1 MIITQCYKLKP
12 NKQQAELMGEWLNM
26 LRAHY
31 NYCLR
36 DRISAYE
43 QLKAPVMGD
52 YCRLDNQGVCCP
64 LTCIVSKSATIG
76 CPWTKSNNKRGAYAQ
91 QSSSL
96 PELKAARP
104 WYKKIYSAVLQ
115 QNLKRLDKA
124 FQNFFKGK
132 RGYPRF
138 KTIQKFRSFN
148 YASGQV
154 NIKGDRVHLPSIGW
168 MRFYRSRPLTDGF
181 NIKTVTIRKKSDG
194 WYMSVTLEDQSVP
207 APMPIDS
214 NQVKTAIGVDLG
226 IKKLASLS
234 QGSVIPNPQFYKQ
247 VERRRTIRYRAAS
260 RKQKGS
266 RNKSKAYQYLARLE
280 QKVANRRTDY
290 QWKVAN
296 LLCNLA
302 DAIIFEDLNIKG
314 MMARC
319 KPKQDEQGKY
329 LPNGQSR
336 KRGLNRV
343 IADASWGELKQKVK
357 SVAEK
362 FGGIVLEVNPR
373 HTSQTCF
380 HCGCVSKDNR
390 NGERF

>member
-1 MIITQCYKLKP
+1 
-12 NKQQAELMGEWLNM
+12 
-26 LRAHY
+26 
-31 NYCLR
+31 
-36 DRISAYE
+36 
-43 QLKAPVMGD
+43 
-52 YCRLDNQGVCCP
+52 
-64 LTCIVSKSATIG
+64 
-76 CPWTKSNNKRGAYAQ
+76 
-91 QSSSL
+91 
-96 PELKAARP
+96 
-104 WYKKIYSAVLQ
+104 
-115 QNLKRLDKA
+115 NLKRLDKA
-124 FQNFFKGK
+124 FQNFFKEK

-138 KTIQKFRSFN
+138 KTRQKFRSFN

-154 NIKGDRVHLPSIGW
+154 TIEGDRVHLPRIGW
-168 MRFYRSRPLTDGF
+168 MRFYLSRPMTDGF
-181 NIKTVTIRKKSDG
+181 SIKTVTIRKKSDG
-194 WYMSVTLEDQSVP
+194 WYMSVTLEDKSVP

-214 NQVKTAIGVDLG
+214 NQVKRAIGVDLG

-234 QGSVIPNPQFYKQ
+234 QGSIIPNPQFYKQ

-280 QKVANRRTDY
+280 QKVANRRTHY

-296 LLCNLA
+296 KLCNLA

-319 KPKQDEQGKY
+319 KPLQNEAGKY
-329 LPNGQSR
+329 LTNGQSK

-362 FGGIVLEVNPR
+362 FGCIVLEVNPR
-373 HTSQTCF
+373 HTSVTCYQ
-380 HCGCVSKDNR
+380 CGCVSKDNR
-390 NGERF
+390 NGERFGSTECGYIEDADIQASKNILERGLKLLGIDLSQLCGVPAKVMPEITIEEISLPWGGEPGNPRQSGGTDKQLSVQNQALYP